1 MPIVGQS
8 GLATSSLEVKRI
20 IQFMR
25 EFWTISHVRIDS
37 VAK

>member
-1 MPIVGQS
+1 MPIVGQP
-8 GLATSSLEVKRI
+8 GLAASSLEAKRI

-25 EFWTISHVRIDS
+25 EFRTIFHVSIDS